1 MNLFKKILDINLN
14 LNFNFLSNKKRILIY
29 TYKTNSVNFDFIKK
43 NFRHKFIFSF
53 VNDYNLFIFLL
64 ALIKSIFSKE
74 KFFIHNYLEFLIRFG
89 NIKVI
94 ISDLDNYY
102 YLLSLKK
109 KIRSIKILLIQ
120 NATRGHKTDIFKNF
134 LKYNEYKV
142 DDFIVFNDCI
152 KIKYQ
157 KYVKAKYHVLGSLRL
172 NDFLDKFKFKKKT
185 ENLKIFFTY
194 LNTKKVWKK
203 ELFLGI
209 SLY

>member
-102 YLLSLKK
+102 YLLSLKRK
-109 KIRSIKILLIQ
+109 LDLL
-120 NATRGHKTDIFKNF
+120 RF
-134 LKYNEYKV
+134 
-142 DDFIVFNDCI
+142 C
-152 KIKYQ
+152 
-157 KYVKAKYHVLGSLRL
+157 
-172 NDFLDKFKFKKKT
+172 
-185 ENLKIFFTY
+185 
-194 LNTKKVWKK
+194 
-203 ELFLGI
+203 
-209 SLY
+209 